1 MQRHFTESSPADPQV
16 PLLLGG
22 LLDRVRWV
30 EQRDVDAVCGLA
42 GRVGDVARLR
52 RGAGGPQKGQ
62 LWAVGGGL
70 REPGGATVAVRGVKM
85 RVLAGIAGPEPPAP
99 SRGF

>member
-1 MQRHFTESSPADPQV
+1 V

-22 LLDRVRWV
+22 LLDRVRLV
-30 EQRDVDAVCGLA
+30 EPLGLATICRVA
-42 GRVGDVARLR
+42 GRVGDVAQLR
-52 RGAGGPQKGQ
+52 RGTGGPQKGL